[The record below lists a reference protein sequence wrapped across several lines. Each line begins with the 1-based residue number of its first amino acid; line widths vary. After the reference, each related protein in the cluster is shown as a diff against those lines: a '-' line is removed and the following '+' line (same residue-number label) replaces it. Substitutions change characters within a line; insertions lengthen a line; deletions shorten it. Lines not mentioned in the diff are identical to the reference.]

1 MRANEVSIVVCANC
15 GHSHPL
21 STCDSY
27 TLTAHGVRTGIL
39 LSEESVEVC
48 GCEQWHPILKPFS
61 GLTPHQHEH
70 EHWGWKVLAWAAL
83 IGLFAYALVSKGGM

>member
-15 GHSHPL
+15 GHDHPL
-21 STCDSY
+21 ATCLYQST
-27 TLTAHGVRTGIL
+27 
-39 LSEESVEVC
+39 LSRGLGGWAEEGVC
-48 GCEQWHPILKPFS
+48 GCTKWQPILKPFAAITS
-61 GLTPHQHEH
+61 TRPKG